1 MKKNTPQVLINR
13 LLEIERE
20 QGNKISIR
28 SLAIK
33 SGLDYVQFSKSI
45 KKENY
50 NPSFATLERI
60 GDALGYTITLRAEK
74 KRLPSSL
81 SESCES

>member
-33 SGLDYVQFSKSI
+33 AGLDYVQFSKSL

-60 GDALGYTITLRAEK
+60 GDAMGYSITLRAEK
-74 KRLPSSL
+74 KRLPSGL